1 MSEDTIVRQEST
13 SESVTEVV
21 MDDDQKAKMLRAT
34 RQGEDS
40 TAPLDCKADRPVLVE
55 FYFADANLPY
65 DKCALRFPSSCV
77 LMIELRLG
85 SCGHYILLIPNTGFH
100 CPP

>member
-34 RQGEDS
+34 RQGEDV
-40 TAPLDCKADRPVLVE
+40 RPSGIKRRNTFVKGFRPSRKNVMRRNSKRYDLGHIVFITLV
-55 FYFADANLPY
+55 FAY
-65 DKCALRFPSSCV
+65 PSAS
-77 LMIELRLG
+77 LLG
-85 SCGHYILLIPNTGFH
+85 EKYG
-100 CPP
+100 